1 MNQDKDRIQYIRDE
15 EKTYH
20 DFCYENF
27 TLFKP
32 GSWLNKPV
40 QTVMNLMA
48 QFDDKKNV
56 SVLDLGCGVGR
67 NSIPMAQRLN
77 GQGGKVVCV
86 DLLDSAIERLIQYS
100 EQHHVADLI
109 NPYKMD
115 ISDFIIHPE
124 EYDYIVAVSA
134 LEHVDS
140 QKTFENVLFRMEEG
154 TKSKGI
160 NCIIV
165 NTEEEEVDEKTGEHR
180 DVLVEVNL
188 SIKQTM
194 RILRKIYKDWEE
206 LLVVTKPLEFE
217 IRRQGKPVLLRT
229 KAITFV
235 VRKK

>member
-1 MNQDKDRIQYIRDE
+1 MNQDHDRIQHIRDE
-15 EKTYH
+15 EKMYH
-20 DFCYENF
+20 DFCYDNF
-27 TLFKP
+27 TLFEP

-48 QFDDKKNV
+48 QFDGKKNV

-67 NSIPMAQRLN
+67 NSIPMAQRLT
-77 GQGGKVVCV
+77 GQDGKVVCV

-124 EYDYIVAVSA
+124 EYDYIVAVSS

-140 QKTFENVLFRMEEG
+140 QQTFEKVLRHMGEG
-154 TKSKGI
+154 TKSDGI

-165 NTEEEEVDEKTGEHR
+165 NTEEEEIDKKTGEHR

-194 RILRKIYKDWEE
+194 RILRKIYKNWEE

-217 IRRQGKPVLLRT
+217 IRRQGRPVLLKM
-229 KAITFV
+229 KAITFA